1 MSQGGMT
8 VLIQSTVNNHVYFRL
23 LSVQKFLKFEVRAVT
38 VKCLSKKGLIRG
50 FYCVNDAKNYAE
62 VNQQNS
68 ISG

>member
-23 LSVQKFLKFEVRAVT
+23 LSVQNFSKFEVRAVT

-50 FYCVNDAKNYAE
+50 FYCVNDAKITAK
-62 VNQQNS
+62 
-68 ISG
+68 